1 MPETPSL
8 VGHTSAHCHPHG
20 RVVPVKQLSLAAIFD
35 VQTTAGKRFPMRRE
49 TERQKRRMTK
59 GMLNLK
65 INFRLP
71 VATLLL
77 AALFAVAHTGYA
89 QRVRPGKV
97 QSLQA
102 TVDSGVPHPATAAI
116 TEPALLTCMNAT
128 SEVPNS
134 KPAPSCHIV
143 APGFTGNLQKGGDVK
158 LTAAGNVTL
167 TCNGQGPMLRCAARL
182 QIPPPAQS
190 Q

>member
-1 MPETPSL
+1 
-8 VGHTSAHCHPHG
+8 
-20 RVVPVKQLSLAAIFD
+20 
-35 VQTTAGKRFPMRRE
+35 
-49 TERQKRRMTK
+49 MTK
-59 GMLNLK
+59 GVMNLK
-65 INFRLP
+65 MKMNSR
-71 VATLLL
+71 VAVTVVLL
-77 AALFAVAHTGYA
+77 AALFAVARTGYA

-102 TVDSGVPHPATAAI
+102 TVDSGVPHPATAGI

>member
-1 MPETPSL
+1 ME
-8 VGHTSAHCHPHG
+8 
-20 RVVPVKQLSLAAIFD
+20 
-35 VQTTAGKRFPMRRE
+35 
-49 TERQKRRMTK
+49 RMTQGTMQGTTQ
-59 GMLNLK
+59 GMTQGMMNVMTSVMTKRMMSLRMK
-65 INFRLP
+65 VNFRTA

-77 AALFAVAHTGYA
+77 AAPFAVAHTGYA

-182 QIPPPAQS
+182 QIPPPATS

>member
-1 MPETPSL
+1 M
-8 VGHTSAHCHPHG
+8 
-20 RVVPVKQLSLAAIFD
+20 
-35 VQTTAGKRFPMRRE
+35 
-49 TERQKRRMTK
+49 
-59 GMLNLK
+59 NLK
-65 INFRLP
+65 WKTNFRISVLA
-71 VATLLL
+71 VLLV
-77 AALFAVAHTGYA
+77 ALFAVAHTGHA
-89 QRVRPGKV
+89 QRTRLGKV

-158 LTAAGNVTL
+158 LTASGNVTL
-167 TCNGQGPMLRCAARL
+167 TCNGQGPMLRSSARL
-182 QIPPPAQS
+182 QIPPPAAAQ
-190 Q
+190 

>member
-1 MPETPSL
+1 M
-8 VGHTSAHCHPHG
+8 
-20 RVVPVKQLSLAAIFD
+20 K
-35 VQTTAGKRFPMRRE
+35 
-49 TERQKRRMTK
+49 RMTK
-59 GMLNLK
+59 GMMNLRSK
-65 INFRLP
+65 TNFRIS
-71 VATLLL
+71 VAAVLL
-77 AALFAVAHTGYA
+77 AAPFAVAHTGQA
-89 QRVRPGKV
+89 QRTRPGKV

-102 TVDSGVPHPATAAI
+102 TVDSGVPHPATASI

-143 APGFTGNLQKGGDVK
+143 APGFSGNLQKGGDVK

-182 QIPPPAQS
+182 QIPPPTQP

>member
-1 MPETPSL
+1 MKP
-8 VGHTSAHCHPHG
+8 
-20 RVVPVKQLSLAAIFD
+20 K
-35 VQTTAGKRFPMRRE
+35 M
-49 TERQKRRMTK
+49 
-59 GMLNLK
+59 K
-65 INFRLP
+65 INFRIS
-71 VATLLL
+71 VMAMLL
-77 AALFAVAHTGYA
+77 AALFVVAHTGQA

-167 TCNGQGPMLRCAARL
+167 TCNGQGPCSAA
-182 QIPPPAQS
+182 PPASKSRHPPNPSKPPVRTYSGATSAHRTPARASVDLAQTLP
-190 Q
+190 

>member
-1 MPETPSL
+1 M
-8 VGHTSAHCHPHG
+8 
-20 RVVPVKQLSLAAIFD
+20 K
-35 VQTTAGKRFPMRRE
+35 
-49 TERQKRRMTK
+49 RMTK
-59 GMLNLK
+59 GMMNLRSK
-65 INFRLP
+65 TNFRIS
-71 VATLLL
+71 VAAVLL
-77 AALFAVAHTGYA
+77 AAPFAVAHTGQA
-89 QRVRPGKV
+89 QRTRPGKV

-102 TVDSGVPHPATAAI
+102 TVDSGVPHPATASI

-143 APGFTGNLQKGGDVK
+143 APGFSGNLQKGGDVR

-182 QIPPPAQS
+182 QIPPPTQP

>member
-8 VGHTSAHCHPHG
+8 VGHTSCYDH
-20 RVVPVKQLSLAAIFD
+20 RDSDVVPAKQLSSVANFD
-35 VQTTAGKRFPMRRE
+35 METTTGRRSPM
-49 TERQKRRMTK
+49 KPKM
-59 GMLNLK
+59 K
-65 INFRLP
+65 INFRIS
-71 VATLLL
+71 VMAMLL
-77 AALFAVAHTGYA
+77 AALFVVAHTGQA